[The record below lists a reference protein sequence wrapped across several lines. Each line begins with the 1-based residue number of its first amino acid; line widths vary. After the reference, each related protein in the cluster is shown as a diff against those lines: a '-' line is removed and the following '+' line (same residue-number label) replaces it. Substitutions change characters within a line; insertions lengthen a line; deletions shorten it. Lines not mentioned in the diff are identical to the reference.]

1 MTTTIY
7 SLWDNGII
15 EEIAEYSLEPK
26 KALIAFLQQSKG
38 NYSTWDYPIDMV
50 GIYERFDRFYYIDL
64 KNNRTI
70 GAIQK

>member
-1 MTTTIY
+1 MTTKIY

-15 EEIAEYSLEPK
+15 EEIAEYSLAPK
-26 KALIAFLQQSKG
+26 AALIAFLQQKKG
-38 NYSTWDYPIDMV
+38 NYSTWDYPSDRV

>member
-26 KALIAFLQQSKG
+26 TALIAFLQQTRG
-38 NYSTWDYPIDMV
+38 NYNTWDYPSDMI
-50 GIYERFDRFYYIDL
+50 GIYKRLDRFYYIDIA
-64 KNNRTI
+64 NNRTI

>member
-26 KALIAFLQQSKG
+26 TALIAFIQQTRG
-38 NYSTWDYPIDMV
+38 NHSTWDYPSNMV
-50 GIYERFDRFYYIDL
+50 GIYERLNRFYYIDIA
-64 KNNRTI
+64 NNRTI

>member
-7 SLWDNGII
+7 SLWDNGHI

-26 KALIAFLQQSKG
+26 KALIAFLQQTRG
-38 NYSTWDYPIDMV
+38 NYNTMDYPSDMV
-50 GIYERFDRFYYIDL
+50 GIYKRLDRFYYVDIA
-64 KNNRTI
+64 NNRTI

>member
-26 KALIAFLQQSKG
+26 TALIAFIQQTRG
-38 NYSTWDYPIDMV
+38 NHSTWDYPSDMV
-50 GIYERFDRFYYIDL
+50 GIYERLNHFYYIDIA
-64 KNNRTI
+64 NNRTI